1 MLNDGGNVLDKILNS
16 WWSILDDPEL
26 MILYITAALL
36 SAVAFY
42 LMYRDGKKEKVK
54 MQQKAME
61 EIEADIAKKEKQ
73 EKRK

>member
-1 MLNDGGNVLDKILNS
+1 MDKILNS

-26 MILYITAALL
+26 MILYSLAALL

-42 LMYRDGKKEKVK
+42 LMYRDGKKEKAV
-54 MQQKAME
+54 QQ
-61 EIEADIAKKEKQ
+61 EIIKEQLEAQIEKEQKQ

>member
-1 MLNDGGNVLDKILNS
+1 MDKILNS

-26 MILYITAALL
+26 MVLYITAALL

-42 LMYRDGKKEKVK
+42 LMYRDGKKEKAN
-54 MQQKAME
+54 MQKEAIE
-61 EIEADIAKKEKQ
+61 KIEADIAKKEKQ

>member
-1 MLNDGGNVLDKILNS
+1 MLNDGGNDLDKILNS

-42 LMYRDGKKEKVK
+42 LMYRDGKKEKAN
-54 MQQKAME
+54 MQKKVME
-61 EIEADIAKKEKQ
+61 EIESDIAKKEKQ